1 LGFSVQPGRDA
12 RAPIDGYV
20 YQVIATIVDWLK
32 LADNHHLALEAGEDI
47 DVVRREATNNPAEV
61 DRTLQQVH
69 KPARAITLR
78 SRKAVQAIAN
88 FCGHRK
94 SNPDSVLRFRFLTTA
109 KAGREQGW
117 SVSGIA
123 TWEAVRQVRLD
134 PDEGILAIGHI
145 RDLLKG
151 SKRPKGVSSQAW
163 DGFQEIVSDPQAEP
177 CTALIRNF
185 EWAMESGNSEAL
197 EAEAC
202 RRLSEILPGRS
213 PALIT
218 RAFTHL
224 FAYVFRLLCR
234 RGNKELTA
242 QLLQEQLNSPSVTAE
257 DLAIAERL
265 LHRLD
270 AIEGRLAA
278 VEETVQQHIEQ
289 EPPKT
294 FLTGSLNPQEQGTS
308 FLFDYNQVLRGRRTH
323 LAALDGFLHSS
334 DAVIAVLPGRGGIG
348 KTKLLR
354 EWAGRQSSWNILWT
368 SELRAWHPGTE
379 SEIPPGDTVIIV
391 DDAHRYPDLAQVIGL
406 VATWRRPHALKL
418 VIGTRPSGRDY
429 VNERLAQFV
438 DESRVLRCPA
448 LTDLT
453 LDETV
458 ELAQEMLG
466 PNFSHLARPL
476 AEISKDTPLV
486 TVVGGRLIA
495 RGEILPELLANHEGF
510 QHAVFDKFAS
520 ECAGQLP
527 VGGRSRE
534 ELLQLLSALQPID
547 EREPSFDGAAQ
558 TFLGLR
564 SDQIRR
570 NVRALEDVGIV
581 VRRRDAARI
590 VPDVLA
596 DYLLEKAS
604 IGPNHYITG
613 YADAVFDAFHEGHLA
628 NLLKNLAE
636 LDWRITQRDPQSRLL
651 ENIWSRIREEFS
663 AQNAPGRRQL
673 LGEMAK
679 VVGFQPAAVHSLL
692 QIAMD
697 DPAETSYKYGFEV
710 TAEQANRAVP
720 ELLAVTIYNEGSS
733 ADAFRRLW
741 LLSQSGPEETKNR
754 ARRALKEAIGYQK
767 YKSLSYNARVLS
779 RVESLA
785 AVPDAY
791 AGEFTPLDLLDE
803 VLNREISHVEQ
814 QGRSFSV
821 SALAVNYGNVNPLRA
836 RALETIANC
845 LENSHVRISVEAV
858 DSLSHVLSEFHPSM
872 RMEVS
877 AEEQDWQDRERFR
890 ALDLLTA
897 RVERGSLPLPLVWR
911 ICKLL
916 FWVIERS
923 RLTDSVKSAAAQLRE
938 RLVLP
943 EDFEAFDALCAEQWE
958 YNTLEDGFYSVSERR
973 NQKKRRAVA
982 VLTARGSVN
991 DQIAHLES
999 LANQAVDA
1007 GINPEGIDP
1016 LLSRLC
1022 GETSFLDGI
1031 SEYLLVNSRSILAR
1045 VAGIP
1050 VRIWRNRDPAL
1061 FSHYGCRFAR
1071 LGAWRTA
1078 ASVAD
1083 VVCGGPPLEEPILQD
1098 VEVLSALCERT
1109 EPAILQIALLG
1120 LARLGKVLSFRPA
1133 ALGLILGIEV
1143 GDSKHLAKS
1152 LLEIVGPGHLPSAA
1166 LHEPAI
1172 RGILNKLIRLDELPE
1187 QALGTFLAYVGGR
1200 APLAIVD
1207 FLESRL
1213 NHAIAIQADQGFSR
1227 YKPLPSPSFW
1237 SSFQGIQEAPDY
1249 RESLEKIF
1257 SWMRRFARWVHE
1269 TIELFWHF
1277 GRPDGAT
1284 FSVLDGALHSTDPDD
1299 LLAALNILTGAQ
1311 KDLAFNHVT
1320 FAVHVLSTC
1329 AVHSKEMEAEAMRIL
1344 RSNCLSLPGGM
1355 AVGGNPIPVWTT
1367 VGERAREIL
1376 ELCEPNSPAFELY
1389 SSLAGV
1395 APSHLP
1401 IVAPDFEDEE

>member
-1 LGFSVQPGRDA
+1 MSKVEFSVQPGRDA

-20 YQVIATIVDWLK
+20 YQVIATIVDWLT
-32 LADNHHLALEAGEDI
+32 LAENHLLALEAGEDI
-47 DVVRREATNNPAEV
+47 DIVRREATNNPAEV
-61 DRTLQQVH
+61 DRTVQQVH
-69 KPARAITLR
+69 KPARAVTLR

-94 SNPDSVLRFRFLTTA
+94 SNPGSVLRFRFLTTA
-109 KAGREQGW
+109 KAGRELGW
-117 SVSGIA
+117 SVAGIA
-123 TWEAVRQVRLD
+123 TWEAVRQVRLA
-134 PDEGILAIGHI
+134 PDEEILAIGRI
-145 RDLLKG
+145 RDLLKD
-151 SKRPKGVSSQAW
+151 SKRPKGVSSDAW
-163 DGFQEIVSDPQAEP
+163 DSFQEIVSDPRADP
-177 CTALIRNF
+177 CTALIRDF

-202 RRLSEILPGRS
+202 RQLSEILPGRS
-213 PALIT
+213 PAHIT

-224 FAYVFRLLCR
+224 FAYVFRLMCR
-234 RGNKELTA
+234 RGSKELTA

-278 VEETVQQHIEQ
+278 VEEKVEHHIEQ
-289 EPPKT
+289 EPPRT
-294 FLTGSLNPQEQGTS
+294 FLAGSLNSQEQGTG

-323 LAALDGFLHSS
+323 LEALDGFLHSS

-391 DDAHRYPDLAQVIGL
+391 DDAHRYPDLAHLIGL
-406 VATWRRPHALKL
+406 VATWRGPHALKL

-438 DESRVLRCPA
+438 DEGRVLRCPV
-448 LTDLT
+448 LSDLT
-453 LDETV
+453 FDETV
-458 ELAQEMLG
+458 ELAQEMLE

-476 AEISKDTPLV
+476 AYVSKDTPLV

-495 RGEILPELLANHEGF
+495 RGEILPKLLANHEEF

-534 ELLQLLSALQPID
+534 ELLQLISALQPID
-547 EREPSFDGAAQ
+547 EREPSFDAAAQ

-604 IGPNHYITG
+604 VGPNHYVTG
-613 YADAVFDAFHEGHLA
+613 YADAVFDSFHEGHLA

-651 ENIWSRIREEFS
+651 ENIWSRIREEFR
-663 AQNAPGRRQL
+663 AQNAQERRQL

-710 TAEQANRAVP
+710 TAEQANRSVP
-720 ELLAVTIYNEGSS
+720 ELLAVTIYDEGSS

-741 LLSQSGPEETKNR
+741 LLSQSGPEETKNH

-779 RVESLA
+779 HVESLA

-791 AGEFTPLDLLDE
+791 VGEFTPLDLLNE
-803 VLNREISHVEQ
+803 VLNREVSHVEQ

-836 RALETIANC
+836 RALQAIANC
-845 LENSHVRISVEAV
+845 LENSHLRISVEAV

-877 AEEQDWQDRERFR
+877 TEEQDWQDSERFH

-911 ICKLL
+911 IRKLL

-923 RLTDSVKSAAAQLRE
+923 RLTAKVKEAATQLNGK
-938 RLVLP
+938 LALTD
-943 EDFEAFDALCAEQWE
+943 DFDAFDTLCADEWE
-958 YNTLEDGFYSVSERR
+958 YNMVEDGFYSVSTRR
-973 NQKKRRAVA
+973 TEKEQKAVA
-982 VLTARGSVN
+982 AVRARGSVN
-991 DQIAHLES
+991 EQIARVES
-999 LANQAVDA
+999 LVQEALDA
-1007 GINPEGIDP
+1007 GINPKGIDS

-1022 GETSFLDGI
+1022 LERSFLEGM
-1031 SEYLLVNSRSILAR
+1031 SEYLLANPRSILAQ
-1045 VAGIP
+1045 VAGIA
-1050 VRIWRNRDPAL
+1050 VRIWRSLDPAQ
-1061 FSHYGCRFAR
+1061 FSYYGVR
-1071 LGAWRTA
+1071 LSQSGAWRTA

-1083 VVCGGPPLEEPILQD
+1083 VVCGGPPLEHPIPQD

-1120 LARLGKVLSFRPA
+1120 LARLGKVVSFRPA

-1143 GDSKHLAKS
+1143 GDNKHLAKS
-1152 LLEIVGPGHLPSAA
+1152 LLEIVGPGHLPPAA
-1166 LHEPAI
+1166 LDEPAI
-1172 RGILNKLIRLDELPE
+1172 RGILNKLIRLNELPE

-1200 APLAIVD
+1200 APLTIVD

-1213 NHAIAIQADQGFSR
+1213 NHAIAIKADQGFSR
-1227 YKPLPSPSFW
+1227 YKPLPSPQFW

-1249 RESLEKIF
+1249 RASLGKIF
-1257 SWMRRFARWVHE
+1257 SWMRGFARWVHE

-1277 GRPDGAT
+1277 GRPDDAT
-1284 FSVLDGALHSTDPDD
+1284 FSVLDSALHSVDPDD

-1311 KDLAFNHVT
+1311 KDLAFNHVA
-1320 FAVHVLSTC
+1320 FAAHVLSVC
-1329 AVHSKEMEAEAMRIL
+1329 AAHSKEMEAEAMRIL

-1355 AVGGNPIPVWTT
+1355 AVGGSPMPIWTT
-1367 VGERAREIL
+1367 VGERAR
-1376 ELCEPNSPAFELY
+1376 
-1389 SSLAGV
+1389 
-1395 APSHLP
+1395 
-1401 IVAPDFEDEE
+1401 